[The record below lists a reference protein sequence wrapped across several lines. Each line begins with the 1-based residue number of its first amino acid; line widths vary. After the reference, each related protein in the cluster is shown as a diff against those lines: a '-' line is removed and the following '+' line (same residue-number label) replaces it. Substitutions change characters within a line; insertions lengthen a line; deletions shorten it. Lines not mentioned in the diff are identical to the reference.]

1 MVKNTNKDFGSK
13 DVIQNLLGGF
23 LGKNFDISKEN
34 KEKIAGLINSLTEE
48 DIKKISEMA
57 KNGQLQTL
65 ANNLIKKD

>member
-34 KEKIAGLINSLTEE
+34 KEKITGLINSLTEE